1 MLLTS
6 NPSVALAHGLLLL
19 SVATAVLVAA
29 VVHPASVVGPVLS
42 VLPRCAGAAV
52 LDQAT
57 AGREHGKLQL
67 NALKELQ

>member
-29 VVHPASVVGPVLS
+29 VVHPASWSDPF
-42 VLPRCAGAAV
+42 RCLAAGA
-52 LDQAT
+52 L
-57 AGREHGKLQL
+57 
-67 NALKELQ
+67 ALLCLTRQPPVANMASFS